1 MTLPTDL
8 PQATTLPEGYRGP
21 PKRHLRRSHP
31 KRRRRRRRSTQIQRA
46 AFSIP
51 EVMAMTGLGRDKVY
65 GLIRNGDLVARKAG
79 RRTLVTAAD
88 LRSFLEALPVVG
100 TVNSAAF

>member
-8 PQATTLPEGYRGP
+8 
-21 PKRHLRRSHP
+21 
-31 KRRRRRRRSTQIQRA
+31 A
-46 AFSIP
+46 AFSIA
-51 EVMAMTGLGRDKVY
+51 EVIAMTGLGRDKVY

-100 TVNSAAF
+100 KHEKCRAALVRPAS